1 MSATRLFILL
11 DIYNFD
17 FRKRLASFG
26 PRPVQSKRLK
36 VKKESRSMCGA
47 TFQSLLLC
55 SQKFCKESLC
65 DLMPFTDG
73 IPVVKAVDYQSYIY
87 QVL

>member
-1 MSATRLFILL
+1 MLVFRLRTGCTAKKDFDFRKNSEKLISVL

-36 VKKESRSMCGA
+36 VKKESRSMRVA
-47 TFQSLLLC
+47 TFQTLL
-55 SQKFCKESLC
+55 
-65 DLMPFTDG
+65 TG
-73 IPVVKAVDYQSYIY
+73 I
-87 QVL
+87 L

>member
-36 VKKESRSMCGA
+36 VKKESRAMCGA

-55 SQKFCKESLC
+55 LQEFCKESVSLW
-65 DLMPFTDG
+65 D
-73 IPVVKAVDYQSYIY
+73 IY
-87 QVL
+87 AIQHKIILDNMTTT